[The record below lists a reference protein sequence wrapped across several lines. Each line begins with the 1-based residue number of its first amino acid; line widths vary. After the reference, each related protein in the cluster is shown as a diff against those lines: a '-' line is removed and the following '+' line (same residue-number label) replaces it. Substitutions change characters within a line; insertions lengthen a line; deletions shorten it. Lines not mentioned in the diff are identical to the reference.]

1 MQLVIIL
8 EFVYVVNEWLLE
20 REKCAFTL
28 VAATLLMI
36 AGSFVGIGFLYH
48 VRAAPPGR
56 PLGQGALAHSCP
68 HAAPAAKPCAS
79 RPGRSAALLAPPRPP
94 APAPGCSPA
103 PRTGVPPAPSSLP
116 CPQYY
121 APSSSCSLNIWFIT
135 SAILFFLVYAGISVS
150 PLRHDSAGLFTS
162 AAVYAYVTYYAWSA
176 LNSEPAD
183 DACAATSAG
192 ANKTIQIIGF
202 VLAILAVRP
211 RGTTLPRCCGAQAPS
226 VRRRLAGAG
235 AASQL
240 ILAHLAPA
248 VGACRTAIRP
258 DSLLLLLPP
267 SLPALQLGFSTMSSG
282 VSSQAFDLA
291 KGTGTDD
298 EQLPYRPDFC
308 EALPA
313 VHAVHLGRSAV
324 RALACKN
331 TSGVGNAVQL
341 LGPSAGAW
349 ACVPGIALAP

>member
-1 MQLVIIL
+1 MDNTSVNGFGQAARVFSGIFIVLQLVIIL

-28 VAATLLMI
+28 VVATLLMI

-48 VRAAPPGR
+48 
-56 PLGQGALAHSCP
+56 
-68 HAAPAAKPCAS
+68 
-79 RPGRSAALLAPPRPP
+79 
-94 APAPGCSPA
+94 
-103 PRTGVPPAPSSLP
+103 
-116 CPQYY
+116 YY

-162 AAVYAYVTYYAWSA
+162 AAVYAYVTYYVWSA

-202 VLAILAVRP
+202 VLAILA
-211 RGTTLPRCCGAQAPS
+211 
-226 VRRRLAGAG
+226 
-235 AASQL
+235 
-240 ILAHLAPA
+240 
-248 VGACRTAIRP
+248 
-258 DSLLLLLPP
+258 
-267 SLPALQLGFSTMSSG
+267 LGFSTMSSG

-298 EQLPYRPDFC
+298 EQLPYRPDFFHLMFMLAAC
-308 EALPA
+308 YMLMLFVGWDLAGSGGDFNLDQGWGSTWVKMAASWLCAALYTWSLVA
-313 VHAVHLGRSAV
+313 HRVLSGREF
-324 RALACKN
+324 
-331 TSGVGNAVQL
+331 
-341 LGPSAGAW
+341 
-349 ACVPGIALAP
+349 